1 MMTYRCLIADD
12 EPIARQIIETY
23 CSHLPYL
30 QVLASCGNALEA
42 KQILQQEEVDI
53 LFLDINMPVIDGLSF
68 LRSLKKTPAVILTT
82 AYREYAV
89 EAFELS
95 VSDYL
100 VKPFSMERFMKA
112 VDKAIE
118 KIQSSLPVSPVSPL
132 ATTLAENSDTAYLFL
147 KTDRKIYR
155 VNHNDLL
162 YAEASGNF
170 TRFVTTTETLSV
182 GMTFTNTEEL
192 LPRHLFVRVHRSF
205 IINKSKISLIEGNR
219 VYIGKIEIPIGN
231 SYKEDFLR
239 EIGME
244 GNV

>member
-118 KIQSSLPVSPVSPL
+118 KIQSSVPVSPVSSL

-219 VYIGKIEIPIGN
+219 VYIGKIEIPVGN

>member
-42 KQILQQEEVDI
+42 KQILQQQEVDI

-112 VDKAIE
+112 LDKAIE

-132 ATTLAENSDTAYLFL
+132 ATTLAENSDTGYLFL

-244 GNV
+244 GNA

>member
-42 KQILQQEEVDI
+42 KQILQQQEVDI

>member
-118 KIQSSLPVSPVSPL
+118 KIQSSVPVSPVSSL

-162 YAEASGNF
+162 YVEASGNF

-219 VYIGKIEIPIGN
+219 VYIGKIEIPVGN

>member
-42 KQILQQEEVDI
+42 KQILQQQEVDI

-89 EAFELS
+89 EAFELA

-100 VKPFSMERFMKA
+100 VKPFSLERFMKA
-112 VDKAIE
+112 VDKAME
-118 KIQSSLPVSPVSPL
+118 KIQSAAV
-132 ATTLAENSDTAYLFL
+132 TTTPSSVITSTENSSTDYLFL

-155 VNHNDLL
+155 INYADLL

-170 TRFVTTTETLSV
+170 TRFVTTTEVLTV
-182 GMTFTNTEEL
+182 GMTFTSAEEL
-192 LPRHLFVRVHRSF
+192 LPKHLFIRIHRSF
-205 IINKSKISLIEGNR
+205 IISKSKISLIEGNR
-219 VYIGKIEIPIGN
+219 VYIGKTEIPVGN

>member
-1 MMTYRCLIADD
+1 MTYRCLIADD

-23 CSHLPYL
+23 CSHLSYL
-30 QVLASCGNALEA
+30 QVLASCDNALEA
-42 KQILQQEEVDI
+42 KQVLQQQEVDI

-68 LRSLKKTPAVILTT
+68 LRSLKKAPAVILTT

-118 KIQSSLPVSPVSPL
+118 KIQSSSPATIISP
-132 ATTLAENSDTAYLFL
+132 AAITPAENNGTDFLFL

-170 TRFVTTTETLSV
+170 TRFVTTAETLAV
-182 GMTFTNTEEL
+182 GMTFTGAEEL
-192 LPRHLFVRVHRSF
+192 LPRQLFVRVHRSF

-219 VYIGKIEIPIGN
+219 AYIGKTEIPIGS

-244 GNV
+244 GKV

>member
-1 MMTYRCLIADD
+1 MMTYQCLIADD

-42 KQILQQEEVDI
+42 KQVLQQQEVDI

-68 LRSLKKTPAVILTT
+68 LRSLKKTPAVVLTT

-89 EAFELS
+89 DAFELS

-118 KIQSSLPVSPVSPL
+118 KIQSTTTTPVSASASMPS
-132 ATTLAENSDTAYLFL
+132 ENNGTDYLFL

-155 VNHNDLL
+155 VNYNDLL

-170 TRFVTTTETLSV
+170 TRFITTTEILTV
-182 GMTFTNTEEL
+182 GMTFTNAEEL
-192 LPRHLFVRVHRSF
+192 LPTHLFTRVHRSF
-205 IINKSKISLIEGNR
+205 IISKSKISLIEGNR
-219 VYIGKIEIPIGN
+219 VYIGKTEIPIGN
-231 SYKEDFLR
+231 SYKEGFLR

>member
-1 MMTYRCLIADD
+1 MTYQCLIADD

-42 KQILQQEEVDI
+42 KQVLQQQEVDI

-68 LRSLKKTPAVILTT
+68 LRSLKKTPAVVLTT

-89 EAFELS
+89 DAFELS

-118 KIQSSLPVSPVSPL
+118 KIQSTTTTPVSASASMPS
-132 ATTLAENSDTAYLFL
+132 ENNGTDYLFL

-155 VNHNDLL
+155 VNYNDLL

-170 TRFVTTTETLSV
+170 TRFITTTEILTV
-182 GMTFTNTEEL
+182 GMTFTNAEEL
-192 LPRHLFVRVHRSF
+192 LPTHLFTRVHRSF
-205 IINKSKISLIEGNR
+205 IISKSKISLIEGNR
-219 VYIGKIEIPIGN
+219 VYIGKTEIPIGN
-231 SYKEDFLR
+231 SYKE
-239 EIGME
+239 
-244 GNV
+244 

>member
-1 MMTYRCLIADD
+1 MTYRCLIADD

-42 KQILQQEEVDI
+42 KQILQQQEVDI

-118 KIQSSLPVSPVSPL
+118 KIQSSLPVSPVSLL

-219 VYIGKIEIPIGN
+219 VYIGKIEIPVGN

>member
-1 MMTYRCLIADD
+1 MTYRCLIADD

-42 KQILQQEEVDI
+42 KQVLQQQEVDI

-89 EAFELS
+89 EAFELA

-100 VKPFSMERFMKA
+100 VKPFSLERFMKA
-112 VDKAIE
+112 VDKAME
-118 KIQSSLPVSPVSPL
+118 KIQSAAV
-132 ATTLAENSDTAYLFL
+132 TTTPSSVITSTENSSTDYLFL

-155 VNHNDLL
+155 INYADLL

-170 TRFVTTTETLSV
+170 TRFVTTTEVLTV
-182 GMTFTNTEEL
+182 GMTFTSAEEL
-192 LPRHLFVRVHRSF
+192 LPKHLFIRIHRSF
-205 IINKSKISLIEGNR
+205 IISKSKISLIEGNR
-219 VYIGKIEIPIGN
+219 VYIGKTEIPIGN

>member
-1 MMTYRCLIADD
+1 MTYRCLIADD

-30 QVLASCGNALEA
+30 EVLASCDNALEA
-42 KQILQQEEVDI
+42 KQVLQQQEVDI

-68 LRSLKKTPAVILTT
+68 LRSLKKAPAVILTT

-118 KIQSSLPVSPVSPL
+118 KIQSAAVTPVSTVASTPS
-132 ATTLAENSDTAYLFL
+132 ENNGTDYLFL

-155 VNHNDLL
+155 VNHTDLL

-170 TRFVTTTETLSV
+170 TRFVTTTEVLAV
-182 GMTFTNTEEL
+182 GMTFTAAEEL
-192 LPRHLFVRVHRSF
+192 LPRSLFVRIHRSF

-219 VYIGKIEIPIGN
+219 VYIGKTEIPIGS

-239 EIGME
+239 ELGME

>member
-1 MMTYRCLIADD
+1 MTYRCLIADD

-118 KIQSSLPVSPVSPL
+118 KIQSSVPVSPVSSL

-219 VYIGKIEIPIGN
+219 VYIGKIEIPVGN

>member
-30 QVLASCGNALEA
+30 QVVASCGNALEA
-42 KQILQQEEVDI
+42 KQVLQQQEVDI

-89 EAFELS
+89 EAFELA

-100 VKPFSMERFMKA
+100 VKPFSLERFMQA
-112 VDKAIE
+112 VDKAME
-118 KIQSSLPVSPVSPL
+118 KIQLSPV
-132 ATTLAENSDTAYLFL
+132 ATTPSSVGASTENNSTDYLFL

-155 VNHNDLL
+155 INYADLL

-170 TRFVTTTETLSV
+170 TRFVTTTEVLTV
-182 GMTFTNTEEL
+182 GMTFTNAEEL
-192 LPRHLFVRVHRSF
+192 LPKHLFIRIHRSF
-205 IINKSKISLIEGNR
+205 IISKSKINLIEGNR
-219 VYIGKIEIPIGN
+219 VYIGKTEIPIGN

>member
-42 KQILQQEEVDI
+42 KQILQQQEVDI

-219 VYIGKIEIPIGN
+219 VYIGKIEIPVGN

>member
-42 KQILQQEEVDI
+42 KQVLQQQEADI

-118 KIQSSLPVSPVSPL
+118 KIQSAAVTPVSAATSAPV
-132 ATTLAENSDTAYLFL
+132 ENNGTDYLFL

-155 VNHNDLL
+155 VSYNDLL

-170 TRFVTTTETLSV
+170 TRFVTTTEVLTV
-182 GMTFTNTEEL
+182 GMTFTSAEEL
-192 LPRHLFVRVHRSF
+192 LPTHLFTRVHRSF
-205 IINKSKISLIEGNR
+205 IISKSKISLIEGNR
-219 VYIGKIEIPIGN
+219 VYIGKAEIPIGN
-231 SYKEDFLR
+231 SYKEGFLR

-244 GNV
+244 GG

>member
-42 KQILQQEEVDI
+42 KQILQQQEVDI

-118 KIQSSLPVSPVSPL
+118 KIQSSVPVSPVSSL

-219 VYIGKIEIPIGN
+219 VYIGKIEIPVGN

>member
-1 MMTYRCLIADD
+1 MTYRCLIADD

-42 KQILQQEEVDI
+42 KQILQQQEVDI

-118 KIQSSLPVSPVSPL
+118 KIQSSVPVSPVSPL

-170 TRFVTTTETLSV
+170 TRFVTTTEMLSV

-219 VYIGKIEIPIGN
+219 VYIGKIEIPVGN

-244 GNV
+244 GNA

>member
-1 MMTYRCLIADD
+1 MTYRCLIADD

-42 KQILQQEEVDI
+42 KQVLQQQEVDI

-89 EAFELS
+89 EAFELA

-100 VKPFSMERFMKA
+100 VKPFSLERFMKA
-112 VDKAIE
+112 VDKAME
-118 KIQSSLPVSPVSPL
+118 KIQSAAV
-132 ATTLAENSDTAYLFL
+132 TTTPSSVITSTENSSTDYLFL

-155 VNHNDLL
+155 INYADLL

-170 TRFVTTTETLSV
+170 TRFVTTTEVLTV
-182 GMTFTNTEEL
+182 GMTFTSAEEL
-192 LPRHLFVRVHRSF
+192 LPKHLFIRIHRSF
-205 IINKSKISLIEGNR
+205 IISKSKISLIEGNR
-219 VYIGKIEIPIGN
+219 VYIGKTEIPVGN

>member
-42 KQILQQEEVDI
+42 KQILQQQEVDI

-118 KIQSSLPVSPVSPL
+118 KIQSSVPVSPVSSL

-219 VYIGKIEIPIGN
+219 VYIGKIEIPVGN

-244 GNV
+244 GNA